1 MRKELYKA
9 ICDKLGGL
17 YRLADGSVCGIEK
30 GGEVRSV

>member
-30 GGEVRSV
+30 GGEVPSV